1 MSRRLAYSMCR
12 PHVTPARLTKVSVAI
27 RVTWR
32 RPQSCANSRA
42 AMRSS
47 SDVVVVGGGF
57 VGLSA
62 AAALAARGHRVTVL
76 ESHQGTDPRFRGEL
90 IHPKGVR
97 ALDALGLKP
106 VLEAA
111 GAVPVQGFAV
121 TRGPGA
127 EATRLPYP
135 LEAGQGLG
143 IDHHAMVLALRRAV
157 SALPNVTLRTSARV
171 DALVVESARVKGVI
185 TSNGD
190 EHRAALVVGADGRQ
204 SKLRSLLGLE
214 GELQLLSYTV
224 AVSVE
229 GDVLPHPGHGH
240 VFLGAPGP
248 VLAYPFGHGKVR
260 MCIDVPWGAAKGK
273 DAIKAYVAREYAAAV
288 PEPLR
293 SAMLASLAEHPLE
306 GCANHS
312 LSTLQVAS
320 PGAVLVGDAGGCSHP
335 LTATGMTSGLND
347 VLELCGALAE
357 AGGPT
362 DDAVLEYQRRRASF
376 VRARHAFTEALYEVF
391 RGEDAGS
398 AALRDGV
405 FRYWASDERARTASI
420 RILCGEDSGP
430 LDFVRE
436 YTTVMASSAAE
447 VASRALRSRRPLGM
461 PLRWYSLMSTAL
473 ARLERTAN
481 QVGKA
486 AWGVRRLGFSYP
498 APSTSA
504 ARRRDTT
511 PPP

>member
-1 MSRRLAYSMCR
+1 MR
-12 PHVTPARLTKVSVAI
+12 P
-27 RVTWR
+27 
-32 RPQSCANSRA
+32 
-42 AMRSS
+42 S

-57 VGLSA
+57 VGLA
-62 AAALAARGHRVTVL
+62 TAAALAARGLQVTVL

-121 TRGPGA
+121 SPGPGA
-127 EATRLPYP
+127 EATLLPYP
-135 LEAGQGLG
+135 VEAGQGLG
-143 IDHHAMVLALRRAV
+143 IDHHAMVTALRRAV
-157 SALPNVTLRTSARV
+157 SALPNVTLRTGARV
-171 DALVVESARVKGVI
+171 DGLIVESARVKGVV
-185 TSNGD
+185 TANG
-190 EHRAALVVGADGRQ
+190 EAHRATLVVGADGRQ

-224 AVSVE
+224 AVAVE
-229 GDVLPHPGHGH
+229 GDVLPHDGHGH

-248 VLAYPFGHGKVR
+248 VLAYPYGPGRVR

-273 DAIKAYVAREYAAAV
+273 DALKAYVAREYAAAV

-293 SAMLASLAEHPLE
+293 SAMLASLRDNPLE
-306 GCANHS
+306 GCANHA
-312 LSTLQVAS
+312 LSTLQIAA
-320 PGAVLVGDAGGCSHP
+320 PGAVLVGEAGGCSHP
-335 LTATGMTSGLND
+335 LTATGMTSGMND
-347 VLELCGALAE
+347 VLELCAAIAE
-357 AGGPT
+357 AGGLT
-362 DDAVLEYQRRRASF
+362 DEAMLDYQRRRAGF
-376 VRARHAFTEALYEVF
+376 VRARHAFTDALYEVF

-405 FRYWASDERARTASI
+405 FRYWAGDERARLASI

-447 VASRALRSRRPLGM
+447 VATRALVTRRPLGV
-461 PLRWYSLMSTAL
+461 PVRWFSLMSTAL
-473 ARLERTAN
+473 ARLERTAKH
-481 QVGKA
+481 VGKA
-486 AWGVRRLGFSYP
+486 AWGVRSLGFSYP
-498 APSTSA
+498 APSASTQ
-504 ARRRDTT
+504 RRRDVGAAA
-511 PPP
+511 